1 VFVEGSHVEYT
12 EEKGKRRGREGVSAH
27 KKKRAA
33 KKQNTV
39 KAAK

>member
-1 VFVEGSHVEYT
+1 MLNT
-12 EEKGKRRGREGVSAH
+12 QKRRGKEEGEKVLVH
-27 KKKRAA
+27 IKKKRAA